1 MRILLYILLL
11 LVLITA
17 GCGVYQKKNLNQRIV
32 YRDLTIPDNVEGVGR
47 GYDDALDTAVLMNQS
62 PIHFV
67 DFKSGSS
74 RNFDKKAL
82 KEALKKADKNNDNI
96 FVLGHSHGN
105 SAGTIKLST
114 GRAGKVGAYLRN
126 QGFKKVFLM
135 AFWGK
140 EPLPFSP
147 DRGVQIY
154 ILKNLV
160 SGKVPL
166 LLCGVS
172 D

>member
-1 MRILLYILLL
+1 MRILSYILLL
-11 LVLITA
+11 LVLMTA
-17 GCGVYQKKNLNQRIV
+17 GCGVHQKKNLNQRIV

-47 GYDDALDTAVLMNQS
+47 EYDDVLDTIPKNQS

-67 DFKSGSS
+67 EFKSGASQK
-74 RNFDKKAL
+74 FDKKAL

-126 QGFKKVFLM
+126 QGFKKVFLL